1 MTPFES
7 MCIILG
13 DLWLNYKYDEEFEDF
28 IGYND
33 LGLPLAYMISEDI
46 TKPNELGVKYV
57 EETWLLFLA
66 SLEIDDTGFSSLQEI
81 FSTIKRDF

>member
-1 MTPFES
+1 

-46 TKPNELGVKYV
+46 SKPNELGVKYV

-81 FSTIKRDF
+81 FSTIKRDI

>member
-46 TKPNELGVKYV
+46 SKPNELGVKYV

-66 SLEIDDTGFSSLQEI
+66 SLEIEDTGFSSLQEI
-81 FSTIKRDF
+81 FSTIKRDI

>member
-1 MTPFES
+1 

>member
-46 TKPNELGVKYV
+46 SKPNELGVKYV

-81 FSTIKRDF
+81 FSTIKRDI